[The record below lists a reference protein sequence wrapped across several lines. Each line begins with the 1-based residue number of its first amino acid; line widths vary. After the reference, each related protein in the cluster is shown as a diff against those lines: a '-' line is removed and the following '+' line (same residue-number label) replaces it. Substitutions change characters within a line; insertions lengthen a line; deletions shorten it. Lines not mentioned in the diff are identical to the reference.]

1 MNSKKN
7 NIRRFLVIGH
17 NIPLNSDFS
26 LNNLPGEGRID
37 ILCRCINS
45 AFFLS
50 HSIRKNVRLY
60 LTLQNKVTIRIEGR
74 ELKHLNPDERST
86 ASLIKKA
93 LEKRKKV
100 RIREKE
106 TTPGIYISE
115 RNLEDI
121 LKEEKGNIL
130 HLHENTQ
137 KQLKEMEIQNIIN
150 PFFIL
155 SDHKNLTKKE
165 KRIIKQERKT
175 KISISPKTL
184 HADHTIIVAHNHLDY
199 ILKKEV

>member
-1 MNSKKN
+1 MNSKEN
-7 NIRRFLVIGH
+7 NIRRFLVLGH
-17 NIPLNSDFS
+17 NTPLDPNFS

-50 HSIRKNVRLY
+50 HSIRKKVRLY
-60 LTLQNKVTIRIEGR
+60 LVLQNKVTIRLEGK

-86 ASLIKKA
+86 AALIKKA

-137 KQLKEMEIQNIIN
+137 TQLKEIKKEKIVN

-155 SDHKNLTKKE
+155 SDHKDLTKKE
-165 KRIIKQERKT
+165 KKIIEKERKV
-175 KISISPKTL
+175 KISISPKIL
-184 HADHTIIVAHNHLDY
+184 HANHTIIVAHNHLDY
-199 ILKKEV
+199 IQEK